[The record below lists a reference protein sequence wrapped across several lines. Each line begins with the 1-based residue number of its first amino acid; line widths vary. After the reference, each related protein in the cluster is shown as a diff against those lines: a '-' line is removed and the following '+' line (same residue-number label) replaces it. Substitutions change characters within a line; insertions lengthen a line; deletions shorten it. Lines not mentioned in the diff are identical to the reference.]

1 MTTPSLLHP
10 LQQLHHH
17 HHLHH
22 QSTTSNTSNPTPSP
36 PPTHHLLH
44 HLHRRHHHLH
54 RLPLHHHHLHHH
66 LHRLHLHHHL
76 ERRSSYGVTT
86 WIGSEPVSGPV
97 RRGRKSGG
105 VTDLDDLLLLNNS
118 PNKCI
123 PLRPLG
129 GATNKKKS
137 LSSTVHQLWGGTAA
151 CLKMHSERRVERG
164 QTSQEADL

>member
-1 MTTPSLLHP
+1 MARVAAMTTPSLLHP

-22 QSTTSNTSNPTPSP
+22 QSTTFNTSNPTPSP
-36 PPTHHLLH
+36 PPIQHLLH

-54 RLPLHHHHLHHH
+54 RLPLHHHLH
-66 LHRLHLHHHL
+66 
-76 ERRSSYGVTT
+76 TT
-86 WIGSEPVSGPV
+86 WIGSEPVSWPV

-129 GATNKKKS
+129 GATNIKKKQIANVCS
-137 LSSTVHQLWGGTAA
+137 KISNPHRDQMITYQEHSS
-151 CLKMHSERRVERG
+151 
-164 QTSQEADL
+164 